1 MLGGGKK
8 KARHRWDHLT
18 YSDGI
23 EGRMAIFR
31 TSGFRVPSLESEGV
45 PGFKVSEQL
54 SRQLDGHRASL
65 GLPLVGGGGGGGGG
79 KQERTHTGCGVGC

>member
-1 MLGGGKK
+1 MTWDFWVYNCHPPNLVLQFRRPLKMLGGGKK

-54 SRQLDGHRASL
+54 SRQLDGH
-65 GLPLVGGGGGGGGG
+65 
-79 KQERTHTGCGVGC
+79 